1 METAMNPIEVNDEL
15 IRIII
20 RLDRLEHDHHGIRNS
35 ESAISDIRHIR
46 ECVEKLKKKVS
57 LSAT

>member
-1 METAMNPIEVNDEL
+1 MTSTEINDKL
-15 IRIII
+15 IRVII

-35 ESAISDIRHIR
+35 ESACSDIRHIR
-46 ECVEKLKKKVS
+46 ECVERLKKKVS

>member
-1 METAMNPIEVNDEL
+1 MTPTEINDEL

-35 ESAISDIRHIR
+35 ESACSDIRHIR
-46 ECVEKLKKKVS
+46 ECVEKLKKKVTIG
-57 LSAT
+57 AT